1 MQDDEK
7 CELSNEASGT
17 PPADDQDDLDEF
29 VEKIDDDDALPPG
42 NPRMSMSPSMPSGTE
57 FPAAQDDELPP
68 MPPTLMRQSGYIR
81 PSPPIPAMQHTS
93 PSNSPPGLVR
103 KLF

>member
-7 CELSNEASGT
+7 CEVSNEVSG
-17 PPADDQDDLDEF
+17 PPVDEQDDLDEF
-29 VEKIDDDDALPPG
+29 VEKMDDDDALPPG
-42 NPRMSMSPSMPSGTE
+42 NPGMPMSPSVPSGTE

-68 MPPTLMRQSGYIR
+68 MPPTLVRQSGYIR
-81 PSPPIPAMQHTS
+81 PSPPTPEIQHTS
-93 PSNSPPGLVR
+93 SSSSSSAGLVR